1 MRIVFFG
8 TPAFAVPSL
17 RALADSDMDIVA
29 AVTQPDRVKGRGHLL
44 AAPPVK
50 EFALQRGIPVLQPL
64 KIRTEEFLSEL
75 TALRPDLMAVVAY
88 GRILPGPVL
97 GLPRLGCVNVH
108 GSLLPKYRGA
118 APIQWAIING
128 DDRTGITTML
138 MDEGL
143 DTGDM
148 LLREETRISDEDT
161 AESLGVRLSG
171 IGASLLLKTI
181 AGLKDGTIAPVP
193 QTGEPS
199 FAPPLKKEDGRI
211 DWQWPSRRIFNL
223 VRGTYPWPGAH
234 CSLNGE
240 RIVVLRA
247 SVSAG
252 AAAGSAGAGTI
263 IAVGGGMQVMTG
275 DGALTILELKPE
287 GKKAMHAADFVNGR
301 RVRAGMRFDAL

>member
-50 EFALQRGIPVLQPL
+50 EFALQRGIPVLQPP
-64 KIRTEEFLSEL
+64 KIRTAEFLSEL

-181 AGLKDGTIAPVP
+181 AGLKDGTIPPVP

-263 IAVGGGMQVMTG
+263 TAAGGGMQVMTG
-275 DGALTILELKPE
+275 DGALTIIELKPE
-287 GKKAMHAADFVNGR
+287 GKKAMRAADFVNGR